1 MHGATVV
8 ITAGNLYKI
17 LNIYSIT
24 HIART
29 KKNIFLIA
37 VTLKTTEL

>member
-17 LNIYSIT
+17 LNIYSTT
-24 HIART
+24 HTPRT
-29 KKNIFLIA
+29 KKNMFIITI
-37 VTLKTTEL
+37 TLKTTEL

>member
-8 ITAGNLYKI
+8 ITAGSLYKI
-17 LNIYSIT
+17 LNIDSTT
-24 HIART
+24 HIAGS
-29 KKNIFLIA
+29 KKSMFLIT